1 MDVTAR
7 GFLFDMDGTLVD
19 STPVVEHVWGEFSAA
34 HGLDASAVLDYAH
47 GRPAPAT
54 VAHFLPQYS
63 AEERERMT
71 DHLLQEEVTRTDG
84 IVEIPG
90 AVALIAALV
99 DAGAPVALVTSAPL
113 PLAVARMEA
122 AGVPLPA
129 VVVTPA
135 DVEHGKPAPDPYL
148 LGARRLGVPIGECVV
163 FEDVEAGLRAGIDAG
178 ARTVV
183 VGSYASPLTE
193 GLTRLPDHR
202 GVTVTAAAGGAF
214 RLRTP

>member
-34 HGLDASAVLDYAH
+34 HGLDAAAVLEYAH
-47 GRPAPAT
+47 GRPAPST

-71 DHLLQEEVTRTDG
+71 DSLLEEEVTRTDG

-90 AVALIAALV
+90 AAALIAALT
-99 DAGAPVALVTSAPL
+99 DAGAPVALVTSAPRA
-113 PLAVARMEA
+113 LAVARMEA

-148 LGARRLGVPIGECVV
+148 LGARRLGVPIADCVV

-178 ARTVV
+178 ARTIV
-183 VGSYASPLTE
+183 VGSYASATTE
-193 GLTRLPDHR
+193 GLPRLPDHT
-202 GVTVTAAAGGAF
+202 GVAVTRDGDAF
-214 RLRTP
+214 RLRTA

>member
-34 HGLDASAVLDYAH
+34 HGLDATAVLEYAH
-47 GRPAPAT
+47 GRPAPST
-54 VAHFLPQYS
+54 VAHFLPQHS

-71 DHLLQEEVTRTDG
+71 DRLLEEEVTRTDG

-90 AVALIAALV
+90 AAALIAALT
-99 DAGAPVALVTSAPL
+99 DAGAPVALVTSAPRA
-113 PLAVARMEA
+113 LAVARMEA
-122 AGVPLPA
+122 AGIRLPD

-148 LGARRLGVPIGECVV
+148 LGARRLGVPVADCVV

-183 VGSYASPLTE
+183 VGPYASATTE
-193 GLTRLPDHR
+193 GLMRLPDHA
-202 GVTVTAAAGGAF
+202 GVAVTRDGDAF
-214 RLRTP
+214 RLRTA